1 MHEMSFAE
9 AIIRNVLRF
18 AEEKQ
23 AKTVTSVRVR
33 VGELLLINPEQ
44 LQFCFSVASKGTI
57 AEGAKLEISVERADI
72 RCLLCGRELS
82 KDEMLC
88 ECGGFAQVKGG
99 KDFILESVVVE
110 V

>member
-1 MHEMSFAE
+1 MSFAE
-9 AIIRNVLRF
+9 AIIRSVLRF
-18 AEEKQ
+18 AEEKH
-23 AKTVTSVRVR
+23 AKTITSVRVR
-33 VGELLLINPEQ
+33 IGELLLINPEQ
-44 LQFCFSVASKGTI
+44 LQFCFEVVSKGTI
-57 AEGAKLEISVERADI
+57 AEGAELEIKVERANI
-72 RCLLCGRELS
+72 RCLLCGKELS